1 MQRLLLALGLAL
13 CPLIALAAVN
23 INTATKDELVAL
35 PGIGPAKAQA
45 IVDYRKAH
53 GPFKTVEELKDVK
66 GIGAKRFEKLKPDLA
81 VTGPTSTKTVGKSE
95 PKASGTS
102 RAAQGEITAAAG
114 KRETAAAP
122 PSLSASRGAA
132 RAVQARARARC
143 RCPFGRRRVSLHSGL
158 APRGSTRTIRRRVN
172 GGAPHL
178 SRRRCGASAHPYG
191 AS

>member
-23 INTATKDELVAL
+23 INTATKDELIAL

-81 VTGPTSTKTVGKSE
+81 VSGPTSTKTAGKPE
-95 PKASGTS
+95 PKASGAS

-114 KRETAAAP
+114 KRET
-122 PSLSASRGAA
+122 GAA
-132 RAVQARARARC
+132 
-143 RCPFGRRRVSLHSGL
+143 
-158 APRGSTRTIRRRVN
+158 
-172 GGAPHL
+172 
-178 SRRRCGASAHPYG
+178 SAKP
-191 AS
+191 